1 MKSEEYLTG
10 IRQNK
15 YEILAK
21 AITLIESS
29 LEKDKEKAI
38 QLIDKCIP
46 FSGKSIRIGI
56 SGTPGVGKSTFIEK
70 LGFYL
75 KKKYKI
81 AILAI
86 DPSSNISKGSI
97 LGDKTRMNQL
107 TNAKNIFIRPSPSRG
122 QLGGVCNHTRDSIIL
137 CEAAGFN
144 IILIETVGVG
154 QSEVMVEQMTDYFIY
169 MTLCQN
175 GDELQFIKKGILELS
190 DLILINK
197 SDQNKQKAEE
207 VKFLLNNTIQNFQ
220 NHKKQTVM
228 TNSVFNHIDTKGVW
242 NCINDFVQE
251 NTRNGHITLNRQKQN
266 TFWIKENIQTEFNN
280 LLFKNKYVQKQ
291 MLDIKNTNTKKVTKR
306 IIKKLIKEGF

>member
-306 IIKKLIKEGF
+306 IINKLIKEGF

>member
-220 NHKKQTVM
+220 SHKKQTVM

-251 NTRNGHITLNRQKQN
+251 NTRNGHIKLNRQKQN
-266 TFWIKENIQTEFNN
+266 TFWIKENIQTEFSN

-306 IIKKLIKEGF
+306 IINKLIKEGF